1 MKEQSI
7 VRRAMRVYNREIYSG
22 WKYSAPIILSVILGT
37 IFIFYLPPLIIA
49 QLIASDVTITLQNGS
64 LYLLLFCASWL
75 GGELLWRL
83 AFFIM
88 ARFEASTLEKLY
100 NETLDTLLKKD
111 ITFFHD
117 RFAGSITKNVLA
129 YARRFETYFDTITF
143 GVISQV
149 GPAIF
154 GLIVLSII
162 SPVLSVTLI
171 VILAATVLLV
181 RPLILKRSKLVKHRE
196 DTHAKMSGH
205 ISDVISNI
213 ASVKSFGAERR
224 ELAVHNKNAKHFA
237 DAAYASWHYHNTR
250 IDMLVSPLYVLANV
264 LALAIIMQTGIDN
277 TTKASLFLAFNY
289 FMSISRFMWEF
300 NGIYRRLEEA
310 LTDAGLYIE
319 YSDVPSTVSDSPN
332 AKQLSVNK
340 GAVAFNSID
349 FSHHDVSDENA
360 LFEQFSLKIE
370 AGTRVG
376 LVGHSGAGKST
387 LVNLLLRY
395 SNVDGGTISIDGQ
408 AIADVTQESLH
419 HAIAYVAQEPML
431 FHRSLR
437 DNIAYG
443 KPDATDDEILYA
455 AKSAFA
461 YEFIK
466 DLPNGLET
474 LVGERGVKLSGG
486 QRQRIA
492 IARAILKDAPI
503 LVLDEAT
510 SALDSE
516 SEKLIQDSLSELMK
530 NRTSIVIAHRL
541 STIAKLDRI
550 IVLDNGKIAEDGTH
564 AELLTKKGIYSRLWN
579 HQSGGFIEE
588 LNSDSA

>member
-7 VRRAMRVYNREIYSG
+7 VRRAMRVYNREILRG
-22 WKYSAPIILSVILGT
+22 WKYSLPIIFSVILGT
-37 IFIFYLPPLIIA
+37 ILIFYIPPLIIA
-49 QLIASDVTITLQNGS
+49 QLIASDVRITLDNGIS
-64 LYLLLFCASWL
+64 FLLLFCMSWL
-75 GGELLWRL
+75 GGELLWRF
-83 AFFIM
+83 AFFVM
-88 ARFEASTLEKLY
+88 ARFEARTLEKLY
-100 NETLDTLLKKD
+100 NETLETLLKKD

-149 GPAIF
+149 GPAVF
-154 GLIVLSII
+154 GLVVLTVISPILSI
-162 SPVLSVTLI
+162 TLLT
-171 VILAATVLLV
+171 ILVATVLLV
-181 RPLILKRSKLVKHRE
+181 RPLIVKRSSLVKHRE

-213 ASVKSFGAERR
+213 ASVKAFGAEQR
-224 ELAVHNKNAKHFA
+224 ELEVHSANAKHFA
-237 DAAYASWHYHNTR
+237 NAAYASWHYHNTR
-250 IDMLVSPLYVLANV
+250 IDMTVSPLYVLANV
-264 LALAIIMQTGIDN
+264 LALAIIMQTGIDS

-319 YSDVPSTVSDSPN
+319 YADVPSTVADAPD
-332 AKQLSVNK
+332 AKTVSVSSGQVEFRN
-340 GAVAFNSID
+340 VD
-349 FSHHDVSDENA
+349 FSHHDVSNENA
-360 LFEQFSLKIE
+360 LFKNFSLTIS
-370 AGTRVG
+370 AGSRVG

-395 SNVDGGTISIDGQ
+395 SNVDGGQITIDNQS
-408 AIADVTQESLH
+408 IADVTQESLH
-419 HAIAYVAQEPML
+419 HSIAYVAQEPML

-437 DNIAYG
+437 HNIAYG
-443 KPDATDDEILYA
+443 KPGATDAEIIRA
-455 AKSAFA
+455 AKSAYA

-466 DLPNGLET
+466 DLPHGLDT

-516 SEKLIQDSLSELMK
+516 SEKLIQDSLGDLMK

-550 IVLDNGKIAEDGTH
+550 IVLDKGTIVEDGTH
-564 AELLTKKGIYSRLWN
+564 EELLKQKGTYAKLWA
-579 HQSGGFIEE
+579 HQSGGFIE
-588 LNSDSA
+588 S